1 MGQITWRTDPRPPPS
16 PSPPSP
22 CSPPAEPFASSP
34 SRRPAMGLSTFCIY
48 YSAFFGFLGSWGSVA
63 LILAVLFVTAD
74 FEGDFVEV
82 TKDKDGT
89 NDDDDD
95 VDED

>member
-1 MGQITWRTDPRPPPS
+1 MGVSCPI
-16 PSPPSP
+16 
-22 CSPPAEPFASSP
+22 A
-34 SRRPAMGLSTFCIY
+34 
-48 YSAFFGFLGSWGSVA
+48 
-63 LILAVLFVTAD
+63 LAVLFVTAD
-74 FEGDFVEV
+74 FYGDFVQV